1 MTNPYQAV
9 IAGAKGSTGPGE
21 ELELR
26 RAAAAMED
34 LLSRITAQR
43 EAEHEGLD
51 STATIRAVVLGTGK
65 LLKMEISARAIRDIP
80 SHELG
85 AHCMEAINA
94 ARAHIG
100 EALRETLSDLSG
112 GAVELGQAPRG
123 DVLTYWREKMR
134 ELR

>member
-21 ELELR
+21 EMELR

-34 LLSRITAQR
+34 ILSRITALR
-43 EAEHEGLD
+43 DGEHEGWD
-51 STATIRAVVLGTGK
+51 STGTIRALVQGTGK
-65 LLKMEISARAIRDIP
+65 LLKVDIGARAVRDIP

-85 AHCMEAINA
+85 RHCIEAINA
-94 ARAHIG
+94 ARVRIG
-100 EALRETLSDLSG
+100 EAMRETLSDLSG
-112 GAVELGQAPRG
+112 GAVELDQIPRV
-123 DVLTYWREKMR
+123 DPLTYWRDKMR